1 MRFMGVIFDL
11 DGTLVASESTYLRA
25 WYQAAETVGRGM
37 DDALYARLMGL
48 NRADTIRQLGEIW
61 AAPALAQ
68 RFVDE
73 SQRVYD
79 SLVAGEGHLVR
90 PGVLELLDHLASRGL
105 PLAVAT
111 SSHRQLAKDTLV
123 AADLAKYF
131 QSLAAGDEVTQGKP
145 APDIYLLAA
154 ARLGV
159 PPERCAAVEDSAAGA
174 AAAIAAGMT
183 VVLIP
188 ELEVEVSPSVRAA
201 GRYADHH
208 AAIGFF
214 E

>member
-159 PPERCAAVEDSAAGA
+159 PPERGRRDRGRHDGGADSRARGGS
-174 AAAIAAGMT
+174 IT
-183 VVLIP
+183 VGP
-188 ELEVEVSPSVRAA
+188 GGRALC
-201 GRYADHH
+201 
-208 AAIGFF
+208 
-214 E
+214 